1 MEGITRVRVLTRA
14 WLRRCSDDR
23 CGSESCPACHTRS
36 RACRAE
42 PCTVGD
48 CEGVR
53 SSLDS
58 GIRTLGTHQVVLL
71 AREAHVGREGL
82 VDAAGGAL
90 EAIDRHARQ
99 VRGRLEVGLAVEIRG
114 GGVSWGTWERR
125 WLHAPGNRS
134 TWWRWEDGTR
144 AGRGAGLQCTETANE
159 DGEANAREEA
169 DAVAVERANAVERE
183 RFCCSGPSRTER
195 DPRWDRGASGRR
207 CCCRTGRRILRK
219 GADDSGP
226 EGTLDGGT
234 GRLVI

>member
-114 GGVSWGTWERR
+114 GGGLAGALGRD
-125 WLHAPGNRS
+125 
-134 TWWRWEDGTR
+134 DG
-144 AGRGAGLQCTETANE
+144 CTHLVIVRH
-159 DGEANAREEA
+159 G
-169 DAVAVERANAVERE
+169 
-183 RFCCSGPSRTER
+183 GGGRTER
-195 DPRWDRGASGRR
+195 ALVAELVCSVRRRRTRTVRRTRARRRTRSRWRGRTQSRGNGSAAPGQAELSGIR
-207 CCCRTGRRILRK
+207 
-219 GADDSGP
+219 
-226 EGTLDGGT
+226 GGT
-234 GRLVI
+234 VARVEDVAAAVRDGVSCGRERTTRVRKERWMEVRVGW